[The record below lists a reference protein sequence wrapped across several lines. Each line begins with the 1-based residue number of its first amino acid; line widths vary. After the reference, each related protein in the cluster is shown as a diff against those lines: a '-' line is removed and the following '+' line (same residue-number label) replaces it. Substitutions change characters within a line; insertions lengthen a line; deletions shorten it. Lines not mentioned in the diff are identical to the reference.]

1 MVVISVSLS
10 GEELARFDDL
20 VDHMGYESRSS
31 AVRDALYHFV
41 REHRLEVTDQPVDVV
56 LTLVYKA
63 EDGQAGVRATVHE
76 HEDLV
81 RTDLHQH
88 LGERCVDLLVLRGEG
103 SRVHDLLDEL
113 SALDDVRATLTPL

>member
-41 REHRLEVTDQPVDVV
+41 REHRLEVTDEPVDVV
-56 LTLVYKA
+56 LTLVSKA
-63 EDGQAGVRATVHE
+63 GDGQADVRATVHE

-88 LGERCVDLLVLRGEG
+88 LGDRCVDLLVLRGAG